1 MTVMAPVVTVNKY
14 SCESSTSSAYCS
26 DPFLS
31 NNAYYL
37 LANCPESTEYNT
49 FYCIKQT
56 SISASGLRYSTIR
69 SCSNI
74 CTQGI
79 QTDNLGGL
87 TIFSCCTTDACNTTN
102 KSLISYYTFMFYILL
117 YIIIKIKIY

>member
-1 MTVMAPVVTVNKY
+1 MFTVNSLLCY

-56 SISASGLRYSTIR
+56 SISASGLRYFNYLFI
-69 SCSNI
+69 
-74 CTQGI
+74 
-79 QTDNLGGL
+79 
-87 TIFSCCTTDACNTTN
+87 
-102 KSLISYYTFMFYILL
+102 
-117 YIIIKIKIY
+117 